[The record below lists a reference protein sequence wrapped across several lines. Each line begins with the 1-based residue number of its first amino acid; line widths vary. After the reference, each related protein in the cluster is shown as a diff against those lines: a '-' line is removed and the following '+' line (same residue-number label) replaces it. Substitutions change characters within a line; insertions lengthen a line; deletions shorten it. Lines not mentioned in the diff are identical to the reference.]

1 MKYLVKFFVITA
13 SLFFITHSY
22 ADTKIAFIDMD
33 KILNESKAGK
43 TATLE
48 LNELNKKNLEIL
60 QKTEKKLKEDEAK
73 LIAKRNLMETSE
85 FEKQIK
91 HLRENAKLYQLDRK
105 NKLDEI
111 NNKYNLARSKILD
124 EIKPILEKFSK
135 DNNINIVVQKKY
147 IIIGSTN
154 LDITP
159 HILKLLD
166 EKISSIKLN

>member
-1 MKYLVKFFVITA
+1 VKYLVKFFVITA

>member
-13 SLFFITHSY
+13 SLFFITYSY
-22 ADTKIAFIDMD
+22 ADTKLAFIDMD

-43 TATLE
+43 AATLE

-60 QKTEKKLKEDEAK
+60 QKTGKKLKEDEAK

>member
-43 TATLE
+43 AATLE

-159 HILKLLD
+159 HILELLD

>member
-1 MKYLVKFFVITA
+1 MKHLVKFFVITA
-13 SLFFITHSY
+13 SLFFTTHSL
-22 ADTKIAFIDMD
+22 AETKLAFIDMD

-43 TATLE
+43 TATEE
-48 LNELNKKNLEIL
+48 LNKLNKKNWELL
-60 QKTEKKLKEDEAK
+60 NKTEKKLKEDEAQ
-73 LIAKRNLMETSE
+73 LITKRNIMEKSE
-85 FEKQIK
+85 FDKQIK
-91 HLRENAKLYQLDRK
+91 SLRENAKSYQLDRK
-105 NKLDEI
+105 KKIDEI
-111 NNKYNLARSKILD
+111 NKKYNVARSKILD

>member
-13 SLFFITHSY
+13 SLFFITNSY
-22 ADTKIAFIDMD
+22 ADTKLAFIDMD

-91 HLRENAKLYQLDRK
+91 YLRENAKLYQLDRK

>member
-13 SLFFITHSY
+13 SLFFITHSL
-22 ADTKIAFIDMD
+22 AETKLAFIDMD

-43 TATLE
+43 AATE
-48 LNELNKKNLEIL
+48 ELNKLNKQNWEIL
-60 QKTEKKLKEDEAK
+60 QKTEKTLKEDEAK
-73 LIAKRNLMETSE
+73 LIAKRNIMEKSE
-85 FEKQIK
+85 FEKQMTL
-91 HLRENAKLYQLDRK
+91 LRENAKSYQLDRK

-111 NNKYNLARSKILD
+111 NNKYILARSKILD
-124 EIKPILEKFSK
+124 EIKPIFEKFSK

-159 HILKLLD
+159 KILKLLD
-166 EKISSIKLN
+166 EKISSIRLN

>member
-13 SLFFITHSY
+13 SLFFITHGL

-43 TATLE
+43 AATLE

-60 QKTEKKLKEDEAK
+60 QKTEKKLKDDETK
-73 LIAKRNLMETSE
+73 LIAKRNLMEANE
-85 FEKQIK
+85 FQKQMNF
-91 HLRENAKLYQLDRK
+91 LRENAKSYQLDRK

-111 NNKYNLARSKILD
+111 NNKYNLARNKILD

-135 DNNINIVVQKKY
+135 DNNINIVVQKRY

>member
-1 MKYLVKFFVITA
+1 M
-13 SLFFITHSY
+13 
-22 ADTKIAFIDMD
+22 
-33 KILNESKAGK
+33 
-43 TATLE
+43 
-48 LNELNKKNLEIL
+48 
-60 QKTEKKLKEDEAK
+60 EA
-73 LIAKRNLMETSE
+73 SE
-85 FEKQIK
+85 FNKQINL
-91 HLRENAKLYQLDRK
+91 LRENAKSYQLDRK
-105 NKLDEI
+105 MKIDEI
-111 NNKYNLARSKILD
+111 NKKYNVARNKILD

>member
-22 ADTKIAFIDMD
+22 ADTKLAFIDMD

-43 TATLE
+43 AATLE

>member
-33 KILNESKAGK
+33 KILNGSKAGK
-43 TATLE
+43 AATLE

-105 NKLDEI
+105 KKLDEI
-111 NNKYNLARSKILD
+111 NNKYNVARSKILD

>member
-1 MKYLVKFFVITA
+1 VKYLVKFFVITA
-13 SLFFITHSY
+13 SLFFITNSY
-22 ADTKIAFIDMD
+22 ADTKLAFIDMD

>member
-33 KILNESKAGK
+33 KILNGSKAGK
-43 TATLE
+43 AATLE

-85 FEKQIK
+85 FEKQISL
-91 HLRENAKLYQLDRK
+91 LRENAKLYQIDRK

>member
-13 SLFFITHSY
+13 SLFFITNSY
-22 ADTKIAFIDMD
+22 ADTKLAFIDMD

-60 QKTEKKLKEDEAK
+60 QKTEKKLKEDEVK

-85 FEKQIK
+85 FEKQIN

-111 NNKYNLARSKILD
+111 NSKYNLARSKILD

>member
-13 SLFFITHSY
+13 SLFFITYSY
-22 ADTKIAFIDMD
+22 ADTKLAFIDMD

>member
-22 ADTKIAFIDMD
+22 ADTKLAFIDMD

-111 NNKYNLARSKILD
+111 NNKYNLARSRILD

>member
-43 TATLE
+43 AATLE

>member
-1 MKYLVKFFVITA
+1 
-13 SLFFITHSY
+13 
-22 ADTKIAFIDMD
+22 MD

-43 TATLE
+43 AATLE
-48 LNELNKKNLEIL
+48 LNKLNKKNWELL
-60 QKTEKKLKEDEAK
+60 QQNRKKIKRRRSSTYNQKKYNGKKWIWKTNESL
-73 LIAKRNLMETSE
+73 
-85 FEKQIK
+85 
-91 HLRENAKLYQLDRK
+91 LRENAKSYQLDRK

-111 NNKYNLARSKILD
+111 NKKYNVARSKILD

>member
-1 MKYLVKFFVITA
+1 VKYLVKFFVITA

-22 ADTKIAFIDMD
+22 ADTKLAFIDMD

>member
-111 NNKYNLARSKILD
+111 NNKYNLARSRILD

>member
-13 SLFFITHSY
+13 SLFFITYSY
-22 ADTKIAFIDMD
+22 ADTKLAFIDMD

-43 TATLE
+43 AATLE

>member
-22 ADTKIAFIDMD
+22 ADTKLAFIDMD

-147 IIIGSTN
+147 IIIGSSN

>member
-13 SLFFITHSY
+13 SLFFITYSY
-22 ADTKIAFIDMD
+22 ADTKLAFIDMD

-43 TATLE
+43 AATLE

-60 QKTEKKLKEDEAK
+60 QKTGKELKEDEAK

-85 FEKQIK
+85 FEKQINL
-91 HLRENAKLYQLDRK
+91 LRENAKLYQLDRK
-105 NKLDEI
+105 SKLDEI

-166 EKISSIKLN
+166 EKISSIRLN

>member
-22 ADTKIAFIDMD
+22 ADTKLAFIDMD